1 MAPTTR
7 SNQHAY
13 CKVINKDIDRER
25 VPFHKDKGFLAFLFF
40 AITRKMDMGFTL
52 GMEMCLALG
61 TELCLAIEIETSLGI
76 WLQMEEMGLGI
87 WLLMGIK
94 ISGFWEMV
102 DDGFSSSKVERERE
116 REREVGGVL
125 LLMLI

>member
-13 CKVINKDIDRER
+13 CKVINKDTDRER
-25 VPFHKDKGFLAFLFF
+25 ESTFSQRQRFLGFSFLCN
-40 AITRKMDMGFTL
+40 TRKMDMGFTL

-116 REREVGGVL
+116 REVGGVL